1 MHSWRWWYHM
11 IWEPS
16 TYTTRQE
23 VRVSHWLYLQV
34 YFWVQVVHRVIS
46 SAFRLLHHS
55 PCSFAPCS
63 SKRKVPAG
71 ISGGSILSSFTHIR
85 HIESGTFEERLQKCT
100 RNHSPCSFAP
110 CRSKRKV
117 PARVFGG
124 SVLSCFTHKALSN
137 LECSKRG
144 CRNAKGTYKGT
155 GTYRYH
161 RNIHSTNPSIRRHVL
176 LTKTIQKVLL
186 TSCNRKPKTRKNE
199 DRSLCTHGG
208 CRQCLYSLF
217 HEHEKSS
224 ATIGTRRLF
233 GSGWESLGYLKK
245 IWCQLGRSSLGMGN
259 RGRSGFQWQ

>member
-1 MHSWRWWYHM
+1 MRALHIHHQTGGSGF
-11 IWEPS
+11 S
-16 TYTTRQE
+16 LA
-23 VRVSHWLYLQV
+23 VSSGLFLGASRPPGV
-34 YFWVQVVHRVIS
+34 LVCIS
-46 SAFRLLHHS
+46 IVA
-55 PCSFAPCS
+55 SFALFLRS
-63 SKRKVPAG
+63 LLIKAKGAG
-71 ISGGSILSSFTHIR
+71 WNIRWKHSFQFYSYKAHRIWNVR
-85 HIESGTFEERLQKCT
+85 RAFAEKCT

-117 PARVFGG
+117 PARISGG

-144 CRNAKGTYKGT
+144 CRNAKGSVPGTYKR
-155 GTYRYH
+155 TYRYH

-176 LTKTIQKVLL
+176 LTKTIQKDLR

-233 GSGWESLGYLKK
+233 GSG
-245 IWCQLGRSSLGMGN
+245 
-259 RGRSGFQWQ
+259 